1 MKFLGLTKF
10 VKYLGVQMV
19 ACQDIPSEVKNRFFH
34 LALYH
39 EEEEEEKN
47 TGRASFEISEAA
59 YSTTG
64 KTIPNPMLHDVKGY
78 QQ

>member
-34 LALYH
+34 LAVFTMKKK
-39 EEEEEEKN
+39 KN

>member
-34 LALYH
+34 LVVSTMKKK
-39 EEEEEEKN
+39 KN

>member
-34 LALYH
+34 LALSTMK
-39 EEEEEEKN
+39 EKKKHWE
-47 TGRASFEISEAA
+47 GLF
-59 YSTTG
+59 
-64 KTIPNPMLHDVKGY
+64 
-78 QQ
+78 

>member
-1 MKFLGLTKF
+1 MKFLGLTTS

-34 LALYH
+34 FVLSTM
-39 EEEEEEKN
+39 KKKKS
-47 TGRASFEISEAA
+47 TGWASFEIFEAV

-64 KTIPNPMLHDVKGY
+64 KTVLNPMLHDVKGY
-78 QQ
+78 QH